1 MQGADG
7 IPRPLPDLLIEL
19 MAPASVRWDSR
30 YESHLLDLLQREG
43 EASVWAVADGL
54 STTQQ
59 NASRHLGVLAQ
70 AGLVTRRQHGR
81 VAWCRLA
88 HDDVFA
94 LIETTAAELL
104 DELRNVDRPEVYRQ
118 P

>member
-1 MQGADG
+1 MQGGDS
-7 IPRPLPDLLIEL
+7 IPRPLPDLLVEL
-19 MAPASVRWDSR
+19 IAHRFRALGQPLRI
-30 YESHLLDLLQREG
+30 HLIDLLQRDG
-43 EASVWAVADGL
+43 EASVQAVADGL

-70 AGLVTRRQHGR
+70 AGLVTRRQDGR
-81 VAWCRLA
+81 VAWYRLA

-104 DELRNVDRPEVYRQ
+104 DELRNVNRSEVYRR